1 MGDLHEVLCSVV
13 RSGFVMK
20 DFEALSEPSKI
31 ETTSKTMYFEIN
43 RKPFTLNKRLMKS
56 AKLYYQM
63 YRDYRNAFTQ
73 IQDIAV
79 INPVTTRPDYVRP

>member
-20 DFEALSEPSKI
+20 DFEALNEPSKI
-31 ETTSKTMYFEIN
+31 ETTSKEMYFMMN
-43 RKPFTLNKRLMKS
+43 GKPFIENKRLMKS
-56 AKLYYQM
+56 VRLYHQM